1 MLDPGNIALVIT
13 LCALLSILS
22 YWFGLLSAS
31 GALASFAVG
40 AIIGSFGTVGWLL
53 TLIAFVFLGFLVTKY
68 RFQAK
73 KRMNVQ
79 EGAKGERT
87 YHNVIANGLVPAA
100 VAVVSFALGHQ
111 GSEIAGLAFISSVA
125 VAAADTTASELGVLS
140 KNTYLITTGEKV
152 PAGVDGGISLAGT
165 AGCIVASV
173 VASAVGWLAIFQSL
187 PFDPLIAIPITMG
200 VAGCMLD
207 SVVGATLESRGM
219 ISKLGNN
226 MMTMGVG
233 SLLSTVLYMLLV

>member
-1 MLDPGNIALVIT
+1 M
-13 LCALLSILS
+13 
-22 YWFGLLSAS
+22 
-31 GALASFAVG
+31 
-40 AIIGSFGTVGWLL
+40 
-53 TLIAFVFLGFLVTKY
+53 
-68 RFQAK
+68 
-73 KRMNVQ
+73 
-79 EGAKGERT
+79 
-87 YHNVIANGLVPAA
+87 
-100 VAVVSFALGHQ
+100 
-111 GSEIAGLAFISSVA
+111 
-125 VAAADTTASELGVLS
+125 
-140 KNTYLITTGEKV
+140 
-152 PAGVDGGISLAGT
+152 DGGISLAGS

-187 PFDPLIAIPITMG
+187 PFDPLIAIPFTMG